1 MSIHNGRDEWQE
13 WLKNQLQEVEVLPRK
28 EYMEESMQSLLA
40 ALHEERRKV
49 HVHRRIRRALE
60 GLAVAVAAVAII
72 YMAPQLNS
80 LLQGD
85 GSTALEQ
92 GPAGEPGEQI
102 GIMGKPADTEVEKTP
117 SVETVENEQFR
128 VLLPTPSPLKV
139 GTSFEVT
146 GEVKQEPVKDSQ
158 AQLRYEVEDGHNIL
172 ASGTL
177 PSVGEG
183 AGWQPFVLTVK
194 LEQKP
199 TSPNGSLIL
208 YAEQAGQRTHQ
219 LVIPLQFMEEPD
231 TSASFNENDVS
242 APLPPAEEAYPA
254 QSVRVVD
261 QRGEDREFAAYFQS
275 LQKAVQDRDVSALKQ
290 AMSPDIFLSFGGQ
303 QGYADLEEM
312 WNLKTNPQDSPIWDE
327 LEKALKFGAKKD
339 GEYFRAPAVE
349 LPANTDEYRARAIVG
364 SNVNVRSAPTLDGKV
379 IEQVSN
385 LLVRMPKELMKY
397 DQPGWK
403 AVILPS
409 GEPGFVSGA
418 YVVDPIG
425 YRAVFGKE
433 NGKWTMITWVAGD

>member
-1 MSIHNGRDEWQE
+1 LSIHEGRDHWQE

-28 EYMEESMQSLLA
+28 EYLEESMQVLLA

-49 HVHRRIRRALE
+49 RFRKRIRRTLE

-72 YMAPQLNS
+72 YMAPQLNN

-92 GPAGEPGEQI
+92 GPAGETGEQI
-102 GIMGKPADTEVEKTP
+102 GIMGKTDDTAVEKNP
-117 SVETVENEQFR
+117 AVETVENEQFR
-128 VLLPTPSPLKV
+128 VLLPTSSPLKV
-139 GTSFEVT
+139 GTEFEVT

-158 AQLRYEVEDGHNIL
+158 EHLRYEVEDGHNIL

-183 AGWQPFVLTVK
+183 TGWQPFVLKVK

-199 TSPNGSLIL
+199 TSPNGLLIL
-208 YAEQAGQRTHQ
+208 YTNQAGQRSNELT
-219 LVIPLQFMEEPD
+219 IPLQFVEQQGSPD
-231 TSASFNENDVS
+231 AAGKNNMS
-242 APLPPAEEAYPA
+242 APLPPAEEAYPV

-261 QRGEDREFAAYFQS
+261 QRGEDWEFAAYFQS
-275 LQKAVQDRDVSALKQ
+275 LQKAVKERDVSALKK
-290 AMSPDIFLSFGGQ
+290 AMSPEIYLSYGGKK
-303 QGYADLEEM
+303 GYEDLEEM
-312 WNLKTNPQDSPIWDE
+312 WDLKTNPKGSPIWSE
-327 LEKALKFGAKKD
+327 LEKALKYGAKKEGD
-339 GEYFRAPAVE
+339 YFRAPAVE

-364 SNVNVRSAPTLDGKV
+364 SNVNVRSAPSMDGKV

-385 LLVRMPKELMKY
+385 LLVRMPKDLTKY
-397 DQPGWK
+397 DKPGWK

-409 GEPGFVSGA
+409 GKPGYVA
-418 YVVDPIG
+418 AEYVVDPLG
-425 YRAVFGKE
+425 YRAMFGKV
-433 NGKWTMITWVAGD
+433 NGKWTMITWIAGD